1 MLFEF
6 IYSMS
11 CSSEMTVFSI
21 WELITFKKTTIEL
34 QGESNLDI
42 KFLVLCVNLFLC
54 TSRL

>member
-11 CSSEMTVFSI
+11 CGSEMTVFSI
-21 WELITFKKTTIEL
+21 WELITFKKTVEL

-42 KFLVLCVNLFLC
+42 KFLVLYVNLFLC